1 MSQGKNVAT
10 HPQPAAQNGPAG
22 APSGL
27 EEAALSGGLV
37 PPATVYRSD
46 YAAKPLSPAMVF
58 RPESLTELL
67 RTPIGRIAALSTGA
81 ALVLGS
87 LIGAFGLAPLF
98 PARAGARSGPVV
110 ATRTEI
116 LPPPSCLRDSSQTI
130 KSDARD
136 ALLLDATKALDAG
149 RPEQALTLLRK
160 YTAEAC
166 DRATLEA
173 VDSLDRQLKATRK
186 EP

>member
-1 MSQGKNVAT
+1 MSQAKIPSPP
-10 HPQPAAQNGPAG
+10 PQPAAAKGPTG

-37 PPATVYRSD
+37 PPATLYRSD
-46 YAAKPLSPAMVF
+46 YAAKPLSPAMAF

-67 RTPIGRIAALSTGA
+67 RTPIGRIAALSTGT

-98 PARAGARSGPVV
+98 SARAGARSGPVV
-110 ATRTEI
+110 TTRTEI

-136 ALLLDATKALDAG
+136 ALLLDAAKAQDAG
-149 RPEQALTLLRK
+149 RPEQALVLLRK

-173 VDSLDRQLKATRK
+173 VDSLARKLKAAGK